1 MHSNNKNNISRR
13 RFLGQSC
20 SAMAY
25 TSIFSSLINLKA
37 FAAAAADN
45 SAFPPGDYKALVM
58 VMLNGGNDSFNM
70 LIPRGNTEYAEY
82 QTTRSNLA
90 ISQADLLAINPLTS
104 DGRTYGLNP
113 SMPNF
118 QNLFENNKLAFL
130 SNVGTLVAPMTKAQY
145 INGTVERPLGLY
157 SHLDQRMQWQTGRP
171 NERTHK
177 GWGGRV
183 ADIIQSMNTNQD
195 ISMNI
200 SLNGINTFQYG
211 NEVIPYVITA
221 DGAISITDWEAT
233 DPYSLARK
241 TAMTSI
247 MDQDYY
253 DIYKNTYKN
262 TLKSSNDTSLVFQA
276 AIDAVPSFTTPYP
289 SGNSL
294 AAQLRMVA
302 KTIAARDTLGF
313 SRQIFFVEAGGW
325 DHHAELLHD
334 HGLKLAMV
342 DEALNYFNGVTEELN
357 IANGVTTFSAS
368 DFGRT
373 LTSNGNGTDHAWG
386 GNAFMM
392 GGAVNGKD
400 MYGTFPSL
408 ALNSNTSLHS
418 RGVVLPTTATDLYF
432 AELAKWFGVSNSDL
446 NLIFPNLSNFYDTSS
461 GVAPVG
467 FMTL

>member
-1 MHSNNKNNISRR
+1 MKKDISRR
-13 RFLGQSC
+13 KFLGQSC
-20 SAMAY
+20 AAVGY
-25 TSIFSSLINLKA
+25 TSLFSSLINMKA

-45 SAFPPGDYKALVM
+45 SALPPGDYKALVM

-70 LIPRGNTEYAEY
+70 VIPKGNTEYNEY
-82 QTTRSNLA
+82 AAVRSNLA
-90 ISQADLLAINPLTS
+90 IAQADLLGINPITS
-104 DGRTYGLNP
+104 DGRSYGLNP

-118 QNLFENNKLAFL
+118 QQLFNSNKLALL
-130 SNVGTLVAPMTKAQY
+130 SNVGTLVAPMTKAEY
-145 INGTVERPLGLY
+145 TNGSVERPLGLY

-183 ADIIQSMNTNQD
+183 ADLIQSMNTNQN

-211 NEVIPYVITA
+211 NQVVPYVITPN
-221 DGAISITDWEAT
+221 GAISITNWENN
-233 DPYSLARK
+233 DPYSTVQR
-241 TAMTSI
+241 TAMNSL

-262 TLKSSNDTSLVFQA
+262 TLKSSNETSLVFQA
-276 AIDAVPSFTTPYP
+276 AIDGVTPFNTAMP
-289 SGNSL
+289 ADNDL

-302 KTIAARDTLGF
+302 KTIAARDTLDF
-313 SRQIFFVEAGGW
+313 SRQIFFVELGGW
-325 DHHAELLHD
+325 DHHAELLHE
-334 HGLKLAMV
+334 HGLKLGAV
-342 DEALNYFNGVTEELN
+342 DEALNYFNSVLEELN
-357 IANGVTTFSAS
+357 ISDSVTTFNAS

-386 GNAFMM
+386 GNSFIM
-392 GGAVNGKD
+392 GGAVAGKE

-418 RGVVLPTTATDLYF
+418 RGVVLPTTATDLLF
-432 AELAKWFGVSNSDL
+432 AELAQWFGVSNTDL
-446 NLIFPNLSNFYDTSS
+446 NTIFPNLSNFYDTSS
-461 GVAPVG
+461 GVPPIG
-467 FMTL
+467 FFI